1 MSEKCETVSASLLRK
16 IAKPGVVSSYY
27 HLFCLGIPEWY
38 PCWIKME
45 ENQKSLSLK
54 RVHGNPVKDN
64 EKKQKENTDRFSF
77 DIDADNLSLYKYSIV
92 LQYVLYCIR
101 SVFCIV

>member
-1 MSEKCETVSASLLRK
+1 MKE
-16 IAKPGVVSSYY
+16 
-27 HLFCLGIPEWY
+27 
-38 PCWIKME
+38 
-45 ENQKSLSLK
+45 
-54 RVHGNPVKDN
+54 N
-64 EKKQKENTDRFSF
+64 EKKQKENTDRFLF

>member
-1 MSEKCETVSASLLRK
+1 
-16 IAKPGVVSSYY
+16 
-27 HLFCLGIPEWY
+27 
-38 PCWIKME
+38 ME

-54 RVHGNPVKDN
+54 QAHGNPVKEN

-92 LQYVLYCIR
+92 LQPVRLYCIIR
-101 SVFCIV
+101 YVST